1 MRKTFCCDT
10 IVTKRLLIIVF
21 FVRRTKSLFGE
32 QVDERNRK
40 KTRGKTA
47 ARKNSDGG
55 FAVFKQRL
63 TKPFYKDSV
72 FVSVVKESLTSVLP
86 IALIV
91 LLLCVTVAPLSNNT
105 LMAFLM
111 GTVLLIVGMGFFN
124 MGAETALTP
133 FGQIVGRELTK
144 SKKIWLI
151 ALVSFVIGL
160 IITMAEPDLQVLAG
174 QISSIPNLVMIGVVA
189 VGVAI
194 FLGVA
199 VLRVFFG
206 VPLRYLLIGLYV
218 LLFLLAAFVS
228 PKFWAIAFDGG
239 GVTTG
244 PMTVP
249 FILALG
255 VGVSS
260 LSRGKKAE
268 DDSFGLVALCSVGPV
283 LAVLLLGLIYKPDD
297 LVYTPEPI
305 PDPVNTQENL
315 LLFLKALPDM
325 MLDMAIALAPIVLF
339 LVVFQIVSRKM
350 TKKEFLRVANGL
362 GYTFVG
368 LTLFLTGANVGFMPA
383 GRLLGQHIAQL
394 DYKWILIPIAM
405 LIGYFIVKAE
415 PAVHVLNKQVEE
427 ITMGKIPAR
436 AMSVSLSVGI
446 AVSLG
451 LSMVRVLTGVSI
463 LYFIAPVYAISLILT
478 FFVPKLF
485 TAIAFDS
492 GGVASG
498 PMTAA
503 FLMPFAIGACLEI
516 SGQGSVFTDAFGVV
530 AMVAATPLITI
541 QILGVVY
548 RIKTSK
554 SKEEIAVA
562 TYEALTDGIVELE

>member
-1 MRKTFCCDT
+1 MTKKT
-10 IVTKRLLIIVF
+10 VTKQKTEPR
-21 FVRRTKSLFGE
+21 KP
-32 QVDERNRK
+32 K
-40 KTRGKTA
+40 KTG
-47 ARKNSDGG
+47 SG
-55 FAVFKQRL
+55 FTTFKQRL
-63 TKPFYKDSV
+63 TKPFNKDAV
-72 FVSVVKESLTSVLP
+72 FITVVKESLTSVLP

-91 LLLCVTVAPLSNNT
+91 LFLCVTIAPLSNNT

-111 GTVLLIVGMGFFN
+111 GTVLLIVGMGLFN

-174 QISSIPNLVMIGVVA
+174 QISSIPNLIMIGVVA

-194 FLGVA
+194 FLVVA
-199 VLRVFFG
+199 VMRVVLG
-206 VPLRYLLIGLYV
+206 VPLHYLLLGLYV
-218 LLFLLAAFVS
+218 LLFVLAAFVS

-283 LAVLLLGLIYKPDD
+283 IAVLILGLIYRPDD
-297 LVYTPEPI
+297 LVYLPDPI
-305 PDPVNTQENL
+305 PDPVNTQENV

-325 MLDMAIALAPIVLF
+325 MKELAIALAPIVVF
-339 LVVFQIVSRKM
+339 LIGFQIVTRKIS
-350 TKKEFLRVANGL
+350 KKEFLRIANGL

-368 LTLFLTGANVGFMPA
+368 LTLFLTGANVGFMPV

-394 DYKWILIPIAM
+394 DYKWIIIPIAM

-415 PAVHVLNKQVEE
+415 PAVGVLNKQVEQ

-436 AMSVSLSVGI
+436 AMSVSLSIGI

-463 LYFIAPVYAISLILT
+463 MYFVAPVYAISLILS
-478 FFVPKLF
+478 FFVPKIF

-503 FLMPFAIGACLEI
+503 FLMPFAIGACLQLNGAE
-516 SGQGSVFTDAFGVV
+516 SVFTDAFGVV

-541 QILGVVY
+541 QILGLAY
-548 RIKTSK
+548 RIKLSK
-554 SKEEIAVA
+554 TTEEIAEA
-562 TYEALTDGIVELE
+562 TYETLVDGIVELE

>member
-1 MRKTFCCDT
+1 MTKKP
-10 IVTKRLLIIVF
+10 VTKQKTEPR
-21 FVRRTKSLFGE
+21 KP
-32 QVDERNRK
+32 K
-40 KTRGKTA
+40 KTG
-47 ARKNSDGG
+47 SG
-55 FAVFKQRL
+55 FTTFKQRL
-63 TKPFYKDSV
+63 TKPFNKDAV
-72 FVSVVKESLTSVLP
+72 FITVVKESLTSVLP

-91 LLLCVTVAPLSNNT
+91 LFLCVTIAPLSNNT

-111 GTVLLIVGMGFFN
+111 GTVLLIVGMGLFN

-174 QISSIPNLVMIGVVA
+174 QISSIPNLIMIGVVA

-194 FLGVA
+194 FLVVA
-199 VLRVFFG
+199 VMRVVLG
-206 VPLRYLLIGLYV
+206 VPLHYLLLGLYV
-218 LLFLLAAFVS
+218 LLFVLAAFVS

-283 LAVLLLGLIYKPDD
+283 IAVLILGLIYRPDD
-297 LVYTPEPI
+297 LVYLPDPI
-305 PDPVNTQENL
+305 PDPVNTQENVL
-315 LLFLKALPDM
+315 MFLKALPDM
-325 MLDMAIALAPIVLF
+325 MKELAIALAPIVVF
-339 LVVFQIVSRKM
+339 LIGFQIITRKIS
-350 TKKEFLRVANGL
+350 KKEFLRIANGL
-362 GYTFVG
+362 GYTFFG
-368 LTLFLTGANVGFMPA
+368 LTLFLTGANVGFMPV

-394 DYKWILIPIAM
+394 DYKWIIIPIAM

-415 PAVHVLNKQVEE
+415 PAVGVLNKQVEQ

-436 AMSVSLSVGI
+436 AMSVSLSIGI

-463 LYFIAPVYAISLILT
+463 MYFVAPVYAISLVLS
-478 FFVPKLF
+478 FFVPKVF

-503 FLMPFAIGACLEI
+503 FLMPFAIGACLQLNGAE
-516 SGQGSVFTDAFGVV
+516 SVFTDAFGVV

-541 QILGVVY
+541 QILGLAY
-548 RIKTSK
+548 RIKLSK
-554 SKEEIAVA
+554 TTEEIAEA
-562 TYEALTDGIVELE
+562 TYETLVDGIVELE

>member
-1 MRKTFCCDT
+1 MT
-10 IVTKRLLIIVF
+10 
-21 FVRRTKSLFGE
+21 
-32 QVDERNRK
+32 K
-40 KTRGKTA
+40 KTVAKQKTEP
-47 ARKNSDGG
+47 RKPKKTGSG
-55 FAVFKQRL
+55 FTTFKQRL
-63 TKPFYKDSV
+63 TKPFNKDAV
-72 FVSVVKESLTSVLP
+72 FITVVKESLTSVLP

-91 LLLCVTVAPLSNNT
+91 LFLCVTIAPLSNNT

-111 GTVLLIVGMGFFN
+111 GTVLLIVGMGLFN

-194 FLGVA
+194 FLVVA
-199 VLRVFFG
+199 VMRVVLG
-206 VPLRYLLIGLYV
+206 VPLHYLLLGLYV
-218 LLFLLAAFVS
+218 LLFVLAAFVS

-283 LAVLLLGLIYKPDD
+283 IAVLILGLIYRPDD
-297 LVYTPEPI
+297 LVYLPDPI
-305 PDPVNTQENL
+305 PDPVNTQENV

-325 MLDMAIALAPIVLF
+325 MKELAIALAPIVVF
-339 LVVFQIVSRKM
+339 LIGFQIITRKIS
-350 TKKEFLRVANGL
+350 KKEFLRIANGL

-368 LTLFLTGANVGFMPA
+368 LTLFLTGANVGFMPV

-394 DYKWILIPIAM
+394 DYKWIIIPIAM

-415 PAVHVLNKQVEE
+415 PAVGVLNKQVEQ

-436 AMSVSLSVGI
+436 AMSVSLSIGI

-463 LYFIAPVYAISLILT
+463 MYFVAPVYAISLILS
-478 FFVPKLF
+478 FFVPKVF

-503 FLMPFAIGACLEI
+503 FLMPFAIGACLQLNGAE
-516 SGQGSVFTDAFGVV
+516 SVFTDAFGVV

-541 QILGVVY
+541 QILGLAY
-548 RIKTSK
+548 RIKLSK
-554 SKEEIAVA
+554 TTEEIAEA
-562 TYEALTDGIVELE
+562 TYETLVDGIVELE